1 MFLSSFKNPL
11 LKKAAFA
18 GFVLLFLTTVLT
30 GCDSNGGGGP
40 PLRDRLVGVW
50 ETQFDEFIITRDTLT
65 WSDGESTFLA
75 GYIQRVIG
83 LRGEEASGVI
93 IIQYSEPP
101 SSYNY
106 PDGFAAIYIR
116 GDTGSNSL
124 QISTAFTVTDWQIPV
139 DVETLQEA
147 IDIFTGPG
155 FFNSFIGS
163 WEFVPNYVR
172 E

>member
-1 MFLSSFKNPL
+1 MFLSSFKKPL

-18 GFVLLFLTTVLT
+18 AFVLLFLTTVLT
-30 GCDSNGGGGP
+30 GCDSNGGSGP

-50 ETQFDEFIITRDTLT
+50 GTQFDKFIITQDTLNYVGYT
-65 WSDGESTFLA
+65 SFA
-75 GYIQRVIG
+75 GYIHRVIE

-101 SSYNY
+101 SSNNF
-106 PDGFAAIYIR
+106 PNGFTAIYIR
-116 GDTGSNSL
+116 GNPDSNNL
-124 QISTAFTVTDWQIPV
+124 HISIAFSVDDWETPV

-147 IDIFTGPG
+147 IDIFTGAG
-155 FFNSFIGS
+155 FFDSFIGS
-163 WEFVPNYVR
+163 WDFVPFVR